1 MIMDAIQQVQSV
13 LVTYHDRKVGTLFAG
28 NKQNC
33 QFEYDKDWLIDG
45 FSISPLKLPLK
56 LGIITADYFPFNGNF
71 GVFEDS
77 LPGGYGEYLL
87 RKVLSKVGINYG
99 ALTPVQRL
107 SLVGSSGMGALC
119 YVPENKI
126 PQSDWQGS
134 FDDMQQMALEV
145 LSERSDDGIDM
156 LFFRSGNSGGVRP
169 KCIYT
174 DAEGHWLVKFRH
186 TYDPKGMGEIEYHF
200 NQVARQCG
208 IVVPD
213 FKLIDGKYFAS
224 RRFDIENGQRLH
236 VVTASGLLNEPI
248 TPPKMDYHSL
258 LQLTGYLTQSP
269 EEVEQQFRR
278 MAFNVLACNHDD
290 HARNFS
296 FICRDGQWTLAPAYD
311 LTNDNTLGEHATT
324 VNYHGLP
331 TDEDMIVVG
340 TNIRISRVRC
350 QEIIDEVRE
359 GTKEVRCKK

>member
-1 MIMDAIQQVQSV
+1 MITDLQSV
-13 LVTYHDRKVGTLFAG
+13 SVTYHHRKVGTLFASS
-28 NKQNC
+28 KQNC
-33 QFEYDKDWLIDG
+33 QFEYDKEWLVDG

-56 LGIITADYFPFNGNF
+56 LGIITAEYMPFNGNF

-87 RKVLSKVGINYG
+87 RKVLAKSGINYG

-119 YVPENKI
+119 YVPESII
-126 PQSDWQGS
+126 PQNDWQGS
-134 FDDMQQMALEV
+134 FDEMQQMALNV
-145 LSERSDDGIDM
+145 LSEQSDDGADM

-169 KCIYT
+169 KCIYS

-186 TYDPKGMGEIEYHF
+186 TYDPKNMGEMEYHF

-208 IVVPD
+208 VVVPD

-224 RRFDIENGQRLH
+224 RRFDIENDQRLH
-236 VVTASGLLNEPI
+236 VVTASGLLDEPI

-258 LQLTGYLTQSP
+258 LQLTGYLSQSP
-269 EEVEQQFRR
+269 TEVEQQFRR
-278 MAFNVLACNHDD
+278 MVFNVLVRNYDD

-324 VNYHGLP
+324 INYKGLP
-331 TDEDMIVVG
+331 TDEDMITVG

-359 GTKEVRCKK
+359 GTKEL

>member
-1 MIMDAIQQVQSV
+1 MIKDLQSV
-13 LVTYHDRKVGTLFAG
+13 SVTYHNRKVGTLFASS
-28 NKQNC
+28 KQNC
-33 QFEYDKDWLIDG
+33 QFEYDKDWLVDG

-56 LGIITADYFPFNGNF
+56 SGIITAEYMPFNGNF

-87 RKVLSKVGINYG
+87 RKVLSKSGINYG

-119 YVPENKI
+119 YVPESVI
-126 PQSDWQGS
+126 PKSDWNGS
-134 FDDMQQMALEV
+134 FDEMQQMALKV
-145 LSERSDDGIDM
+145 LSEQSEDGLDM

-169 KCIYT
+169 KCIYS

-186 TYDPKGMGEIEYHF
+186 TYDPQNMGEMEYHF

-208 IVVPD
+208 IIVPD

-224 RRFDIENGQRLH
+224 RRFDIEDGQRLH

-269 EEVEQQFRR
+269 TEVEQQFRR
-278 MAFNVLACNHDD
+278 MAFNVLAHNYDD

-296 FICRDGQWTLAPAYD
+296 FICRNGQWTLAPAYD

-324 VNYHGLP
+324 INYKGRP
-331 TDEDMIVVG
+331 TDEDMITVG
-340 TNIRISRVRC
+340 TNIRISRKRC

-359 GTKEVRCKK
+359 GTKELQNNVKQ